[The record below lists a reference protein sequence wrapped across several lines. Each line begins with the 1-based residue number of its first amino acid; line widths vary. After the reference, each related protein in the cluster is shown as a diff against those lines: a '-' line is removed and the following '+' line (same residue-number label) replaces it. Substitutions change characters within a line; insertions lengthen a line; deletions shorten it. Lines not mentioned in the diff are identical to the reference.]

1 MFSKQNRRIVTCKQN
16 ELPPRKAT
24 RLTCLHQITPLFY
37 VTSQGATQKKEENIV
52 CGGGNTLKTVLPLEV
67 KQAGALRWME
77 NSNNEKDTTPLCGVW
92 K

>member
-1 MFSKQNRRIVTCKQN
+1 MSDTKKTERIVSEEGN
-16 ELPPRKAT
+16 A
-24 RLTCLHQITPLFY
+24 LTCLHQITPLFY

-77 NSNNEKDTTPLCGVW
+77 NSNNEKDKTLLYGVW
-92 K
+92 KQAKGG